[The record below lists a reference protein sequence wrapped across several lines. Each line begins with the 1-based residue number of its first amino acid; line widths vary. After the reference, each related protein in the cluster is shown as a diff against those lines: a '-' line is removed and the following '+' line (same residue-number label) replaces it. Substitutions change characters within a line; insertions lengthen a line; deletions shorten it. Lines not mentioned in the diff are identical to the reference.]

1 MNLVILKPTLNKRRK
16 NLIKLFMKI
25 KNSLKHIKSLKLKK
39 IIKRKILMNMKVKK
53 ISRKI
58 KYWKI

>member
-16 NLIKLFMKI
+16 NLIKLFMRI

-39 IIKRKILMNMKVKK
+39 IIKRKILINMKVKK